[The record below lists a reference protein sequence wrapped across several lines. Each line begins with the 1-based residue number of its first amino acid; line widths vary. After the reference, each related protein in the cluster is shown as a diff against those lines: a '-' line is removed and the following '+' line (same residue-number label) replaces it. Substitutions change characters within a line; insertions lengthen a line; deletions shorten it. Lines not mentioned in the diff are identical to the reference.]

1 MSIPRH
7 ALFIVCPVSGFQNQE
22 FSFSLPS
29 PAYVIPL
36 AFSTGRKRLPK
47 RLRTEPGDRNL
58 NMLDKSKKI
67 KEEEKAVLVGL
78 VHKDQTEAQVNEYL
92 DELAFLAE
100 TAGAEAMKRFTQKLP
115 HPDSRT
121 FVGKGKLEEIR
132 QYVQAKEVQIVI
144 FDDELSGAQI
154 NNIEKALG
162 VKTIDR
168 SDLILDIFARRAK
181 TAQAR
186 AQVELAQ
193 YQYILPRLRGMWKH
207 LERLGGGIGTRGPG
221 ETEIETDRRIVRDK
235 ISLLKKKLAEI
246 DKQAYTQR
254 KDRGEFIRVALVGYT
269 NVGKSTLMNL
279 LSKRDVFAENKLFA
293 TLDTTTSKVV
303 YENTPFLLSDTV
315 GFIRKLPHH
324 LVESF
329 KSTLDEVRE
338 ADILLHVVDVSH
350 PGYEEQIAVVNKTL
364 QELGAAEKPVLT
376 IFNKMDL
383 YEQITFDEWLEEET
397 KKEILHD
404 LYDRWQGET
413 GGNAVFVSATE
424 RRNLDGLRRTIL
436 DKVRKLYRVRYPYKT
451 DFFYGEEGEMSD
463 Q

>member
-1 MSIPRH
+1 MIDKKNK
-7 ALFIVCPVSGFQNQE
+7 IQE
-22 FSFSLPS
+22 
-29 PAYVIPL
+29 
-36 AFSTGRKRLPK
+36 K
-47 RLRTEPGDRNL
+47 
-58 NMLDKSKKI
+58 
-67 KEEEKAVLVGL
+67 EKAILVGL
-78 VHKDQTEAQVNEYL
+78 VHKGQTEEQVQEFL

-100 TAGAEAMKRFTQKLP
+100 TAGAIAVKRFTQKLDHP
-115 HPDSRT
+115 HSRT

-132 QYVQAKEVQIVI
+132 DYIKEKDIRVAI

-154 NNIEKALG
+154 NNIEKELN

-181 TAQAR
+181 TAQAK

-235 ISLLKKKLAEI
+235 ISQLRKRLSEI
-246 DKQAYTQR
+246 DKQAFTQR

-279 LSKRDVFAENKLFA
+279 LSKREVFAENKLFA

-303 YENTPFLLSDTV
+303 FENTPFLLSDTV

-338 ADILLHVVDVSH
+338 ADILLHVVDISH
-350 PGYEEQIAVVNKTL
+350 PNYEEQMAVVNRTL
-364 QELGAAEKPVLT
+364 HELGAAGKPTLVV
-376 IFNKMDL
+376 FNKMDL
-383 YEQITFDEWLEEET
+383 YEKKYLDEWLEEDT
-397 KKEILHD
+397 RKEILKD
-404 LYDRWQGET
+404 LEERWQQET
-413 GGNAVFVSATE
+413 NGNAVFIAAIE
-424 RRNLDGLRRTIL
+424 KRNLNALRNNIL
-436 DKVRKLYRVRYPYKT
+436 EKVRLMYKVRYPYKSE
-451 DFFYGEEGEMSD
+451 FIY
-463 Q
+463 